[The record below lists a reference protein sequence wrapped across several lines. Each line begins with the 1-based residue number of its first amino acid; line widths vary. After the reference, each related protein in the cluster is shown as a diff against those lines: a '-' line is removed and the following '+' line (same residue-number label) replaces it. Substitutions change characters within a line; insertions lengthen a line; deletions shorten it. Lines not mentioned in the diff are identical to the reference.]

1 MTPLRRHPFRT
12 AGFCLSRRRREPAS
26 LLLSL
31 LLSFLLAFILAGAPP
46 FVVQGWG
53 RSQSTTITSSLIP
66 HLSLESGW
74 QLQSSAKIPDDG
86 AAISRP
92 GYAGSGW
99 YRIARPET
107 VLAGLVEN
115 GVYPDPT
122 IGKNLR
128 QIPGTTYRIGT
139 MFANAEMPE
148 DSPFR
153 VSWWY
158 RTEFRL
164 PPGNAGDR
172 VWLHL
177 DGVNYR
183 ANVWLNGQRI
193 ATATE
198 IAGAYRIYALDAT
211 AAARPGELNALALE
225 IFPPHAKDLAITFV
239 DWNPMPPDKNMG
251 LWRGVWLS
259 HTGPVAIRHPQV
271 ISRLD
276 LPSTDAA
283 HLTLTAELDN
293 ASGHSVSGVLDGWI
307 EDIHV
312 RQSVSLKAR
321 EEKRVTFT
329 PENFPELNLAHPR
342 LWWPYQ
348 MGSPEMYELKLE
360 FIWLTAGKDGAV
372 LEGFSDSQRTSFGI
386 NQITSELTPE
396 GHRLFRVN
404 GRKLLV
410 RGAAWTPD
418 ILQRRPPG
426 RLQSEFRYVRE
437 MNLNTIRL
445 EGKMDDDEF
454 FSLADHMGILIL
466 PGWCCCDAWQKG
478 SKWNGE
484 NRRIAAASLTDQ
496 IRRLR
501 NHPSVL
507 GWLNGSDEAP
517 PPKVERMYLAIEKK
531 LDWPKPILNS
541 ASDRHTEAGGPT
553 GVKMAGPYDTV
564 PPDYWYLDH
573 EHGGAFGF
581 ATEISQGP
589 AIPQIESLR
598 RFLPAASLWPINED
612 WDFHSGGGEFKNIRR
627 FTAALEARYGAAGS
641 LEDFVWKAQ
650 ATAYEGERAM
660 FEAYGRNK
668 YVSTGVI
675 HWMLSNAWPSLIW
688 NLYDYYL
695 QPHAGYF
702 GTKKACEPLHV
713 QYSYDDSS
721 IVVLNGGA
729 LAIPGLRVKAA
740 VYNLDLAQKFQRE
753 VNVDVP
759 ADASLRVF
767 TLPKLDGLSTT
778 YFLRLRLENAQ
789 GELLSRN
796 FYWLSTK
803 PDRLDWPRSSW
814 FYTPLESAADF
825 RAISSLPPAE
835 VRSHSD
841 FVLAASGP
849 NGMGTARVTVTN
861 AGTAP
866 AFLLRLKITRGKG
879 GQEVLP
885 VFWEDNY
892 FELFPGETREV
903 SATYALRDL
912 AGAEPA
918 LEVTGWNVNRQR

>member
-1 MTPLRRHPFRT
+1 MDLD
-12 AGFCLSRRRREPAS
+12 
-26 LLLSL
+26 
-31 LLSFLLAFILAGAPP
+31 
-46 FVVQGWG
+46 
-53 RSQSTTITSSLIP
+53 
-66 HLSLESGW
+66 SGW
-74 QLQSSAKIPDDG
+74 QLQSSAKIPDAG

-92 GYAGSGW
+92 GYTGSGW

-115 GVYPDPT
+115 GVYADPT
-122 IGKNLR
+122 FGKNLR
-128 QIPGTTYRIGT
+128 QIPGTTYRVGT
-139 MFANAEMPE
+139 NFSNGEMPD

-164 PPGNAGDR
+164 PPGDAPGSKEDR

-193 ATATE
+193 ATSVE
-198 IAGAYRIYALDAT
+198 IAGAYRIYELDVT
-211 AAARPGELNALALE
+211 SAARPGEENALALE

-251 LWRGVWLS
+251 LWQGVWLS
-259 HTGPVAIRHPQV
+259 RTGPVAIRHPQV
-271 ISRLD
+271 ISSLD

-321 EEKRVTFT
+321 EEKRVTFA

-342 LWWPYQ
+342 IWWPYQ
-348 MGSPEMYELKLE
+348 MGTPELYEMKLE
-360 FIWLTAGKDGAV
+360 FTVPPATAQAGTPPEV
-372 LEGFSDSQRTSFGI
+372 SDSQRVSFGI
-386 NQITSELTPE
+386 SQITSEITPE

-418 ILQRRPPG
+418 ILQRRAPG
-426 RLQSEFRYVRE
+426 RLESEFRYVRE

-454 FSLADHMGILIL
+454 FSLADRMGILIL

-484 NRRIAAASLTDQ
+484 NRKIAAASLTDQ
-496 IRRLR
+496 ILRLR

-507 GWLNGSDEAP
+507 AWLNGSDEAP
-517 PPKVERMYLAIEKK
+517 PPNVERVYLAIEKK
-531 LDWPKPILNS
+531 LAWPKPILS
-541 ASDRHTEAGGPT
+541 AAADRHTAAGGPT

-564 PPDYWYLDH
+564 PPDYWYLDKN
-573 EHGGAFGF
+573 HGGAFGF

-598 RFLPAASLWPINED
+598 RFLPSASLWPINDD

-627 FTAALEARYGAAGS
+627 YLAALESRYGAAGS
-641 LEDFVWKAQ
+641 LEDFLWKSQ

-668 YVSTGVI
+668 FVATGVI

-695 QPHAGYF
+695 EPHAGYF

-721 IVVLNGGA
+721 IVVVNGTA
-729 LAIPGLRVKAA
+729 QAIPGLRVKAA
-740 VYNLDLAQKFQRE
+740 VYNLDLTEKYHREENLDAAADSSQRAF
-753 VNVDVP
+753 V
-759 ADASLRVF
+759 
-767 TLPKLDGLSTT
+767 LPKIKGLSTT
-778 YFLRLRLENAQ
+778 YFLRLRLENAK

-803 PDRLDWPRSSW
+803 PDRLDWPLSTW
-814 FYTPLESAADF
+814 YYTPLESAADF
-825 RAISSLPPAE
+825 RDLSSLPPAD
-835 VRSHSD
+835 VRARAEFSFTED
-841 FVLAASGP
+841 GR
-849 NGMGTARVTVTN
+849 GGQGTARVTVTN

-879 GQEVLP
+879 SEEVLP

-892 FELFPGETREV
+892 FELFPGEVREIT
-903 SATYALRDL
+903 ANFLL
-912 AGAEPA
+912 ANLGGAEPIV
-918 LEVTGWNVNRQR
+918 EVTGWNVNRQR